1 MNAGK
6 MPRRQAAPRPLV
18 AQTRQPKAG
27 QRTPLPAASD
37 TLPIVEG
44 SLGRA
49 LQLRARLAMNRE
61 AFARLVPM
69 STRSLASVESG
80 KAPSPPVLRQL
91 KELRR
96 VIDALG
102 EVIQQDAIGPWLEQP
117 NNAFAGL
124 KPREVIERGEVDRIW
139 QMIFYL
145 RSGVAS

>member
-1 MNAGK
+1 MKREQAL
-6 MPRRQAAPRPLV
+6 RQAAQGPLG
-18 AQTRQPKAG
+18 ARTQPSKTRRRG
-27 QRTPLPAASD
+27 SVTLPSD

-44 SLGRA
+44 NSGRA
-49 LQLRARLAMNRE
+49 LQLRARLAMSRE
-61 AFARLVPM
+61 SFARLVPM
-69 STRSLASVESG
+69 STRSLASLEGG

-117 NNAFAGL
+117 NQAFGGL

-145 RSGVAS
+145 RSGIAS

>member
-1 MNAGK
+1 MHGGK
-6 MPRRQAAPRPLV
+6 MPDRPAMRRSLGAQAG
-18 AQTRQPKAG
+18 QPKQG
-27 QRTPLPAASD
+27 RRPALGATSD

-49 LQLRARLAMNRE
+49 LQLRTRLAMSRE
-61 AFARLVPM
+61 SFARLVPM

-117 NNAFAGL
+117 NNAFGGL

-139 QMIFYL
+139 QMIFFL
-145 RSGVAS
+145 RSGIAS